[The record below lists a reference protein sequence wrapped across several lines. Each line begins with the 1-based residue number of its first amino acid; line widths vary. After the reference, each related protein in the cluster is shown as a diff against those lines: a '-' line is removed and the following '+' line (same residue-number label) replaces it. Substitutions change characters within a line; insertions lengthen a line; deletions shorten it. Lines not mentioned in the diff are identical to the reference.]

1 MFLRKGV
8 LKIYSKFTGKDPC
21 RSIIL
26 IKLLCNIFSGHLL
39 LRTLL
44 DGCFCLETS
53 CNFVSGKWTET
64 PLKSYHIKS
73 GEKYRFRVIHPGTV
87 FPLRVSTD
95 GHMLSIISMDG
106 YNVVPMSFES
116 FIINPGERFDFI
128 LSADQPTMDYW
139 IRVDG
144 MEVHFQKL
152 LSLKSQVKNLIFS
165 RLPDHQLDV
174 LTFSR
179 RAENTSRRK

>member
-1 MFLRKGV
+1 M
-8 LKIYSKFTGKDPC
+8 
-21 RSIIL
+21 
-26 IKLLCNIFSGHLL
+26 
-39 LRTLL
+39 
-44 DGCFCLETS
+44 
-53 CNFVSGKWTET
+53 
-64 PLKSYHIKS
+64 
-73 GEKYRFRVIHPGTV
+73 IHPGTV
-87 FPLRVSTD
+87 FPLRVSID

-165 RLPDHQLDV
+165 RLADHQLDV
-174 LTFSR
+174 F
-179 RAENTSRRK
+179 